1 MIFDT
6 YQKRKRENEITFGK
20 LLEINTNPDEPKSK
34 KMNPKK

>member
-20 LLEINTNPDEPKSK
+20 LLDVNLNPGEKIK
-34 KMNPKK
+34 QKMNHKN